1 MILQP
6 CAPWLILTLA
16 VVLLGDA
23 LLMLRPPAFIVTC
36 LTGVGFPREWWWAL
50 IVIKILAVIGVVCYF
65 LCAVAAHVRSKFT
78 GLAPAWLSCLT
89 CLSLAVVTGVASFL
103 L

>member
-23 LLMLRPPAFIVTC
+23 LLMLRPPSFIVTC

-50 IVIKILAVIGVVCYF
+50 IVIKILAAAG
-65 LCAVAAHVRSKFT
+65 LVAACGSRASPRPPSSASCAT
-78 GLAPAWLSCLT
+78 SCAPLPLT
-89 CLSLAVVTGVASFL
+89 CARSSRGWPPPGCRA
-103 L
+103 